1 MDEVMRLIQQQLE
14 SSDSEVR
21 IVAARQLSNLSEIS
35 IQLFSVGLGDD
46 DWRVRK
52 AAVETFFLLSHPENL
67 IPELIEFLSNQDNVG
82 LRNSAIEI
90 LIGLGSLAV
99 AELQRELD
107 CPDIDVRK
115 FVIDILGEI
124 GDARC
129 ADMLIG
135 ALADVDVNV
144 RYAAVET
151 LGKLKVESAIT
162 PLLEL
167 MQNPDPGLRFTIL
180 QALSCIGG
188 AISIAQLL
196 PFLDDR
202 LLRKALFDCF
212 GNIGGKDVVP
222 HLVNGL
228 TDPMRHVR
236 EAALGALFVL
246 RLNEHEGISRALET
260 ADHEQIAIFLEQHLA
275 AEDLQFNDAALAFYG
290 AVARKRDLS
299 TLLNCAAEERL
310 RHQTLAAFAVLGEE
324 SYSNFIHSIDSPET
338 TQLLYLIFVGG
349 ELGFRQ
355 ALSLAIDGVR
365 SDDPQLRYASARA
378 LGKLGGH
385 EQVALLLQLL
395 DDEITDIQD
404 VATAAIAALGKR
416 HRSAVLEQIAP
427 MLVCSD
433 ADKRM
438 RAVRILSLID
448 GAEIEALLLRAFKDS
463 SSRVRCETIKAFEG
477 RSGDLVI
484 SGLTLS
490 LTDESAEVRR
500 LAVSALGQCPQKK
513 VFSALALAAD
523 DSDLWVRSAVM
534 RSLELFSGA
543 DVKELLLRGA
553 ADTVG
558 LVVIAALESA
568 ATVMPDECQQLLE
581 NALSHQD
588 EKVVK
593 SAMILLGRI
602 KNRNWIKPFSS
613 ALLEH
618 SHWDVRVHA
627 AEIIGDSCFDE
638 AFSLLENRLKIEN
651 DSLVRQAIEFAVS
664 RQLVTESRGR

>member
-1 MDEVMRLIQQQLE
+1 MDEVMQLIQQQFE

-21 IVAARQLSNLSEIS
+21 IAAARQLSNLSEIS

-90 LIGLGSLAV
+90 LIGLGSLAI
-99 AELQRELD
+99 AELERELD

-135 ALADVDVNV
+135 ALADADVNV

-151 LGKLKVESAIT
+151 LGKLGVESAVT

-167 MQNPDPGLRFTIL
+167 MQNPDPGLKFTIL

-188 AISIAQLL
+188 AIPAAQLL

-202 LLRKALFDCF
+202 LLRKALLDCF
-212 GNIGGKDVVP
+212 GKIGGKDVIP

-236 EAALGALFVL
+236 EAALCALFAL

-260 ADHEQIAIFLEQHLA
+260 ADHEQIAIFLEQHLE
-275 AEDLQFNDAALAFYG
+275 AEDLQFNEAALAFYG
-290 AVARKRDLS
+290 AVARKRDLAI
-299 TLLNCAAEERL
+299 LLNCVAEERL
-310 RHQTLAAFAVLGEE
+310 RHQTLTAFAVLGEE
-324 SYSNFIHSIDSPET
+324 SYSNFIHSIDSPDT
-338 TQLLYLIFVGG
+338 TQALYLIFVGG

-355 ALSLAIDGVR
+355 ALSLAIDGAR
-365 SDDPQLRYASARA
+365 SDDSQLRYASAKA
-378 LGKLGGH
+378 LGELGGH

-395 DDEITDIQD
+395 DDEISDIQD

-416 HRSAVLEQIAP
+416 HRSVVLEQIDP
-427 MLVCSD
+427 MFVSLD

-553 ADTVG
+553 ADSVG
-558 LVVIAALESA
+558 LVAIAALESA
-568 ATVMPDECQQLLE
+568 ATVMPNECQQLLE

-588 EKVVK
+588 EEVVK
-593 SAMILLGRI
+593 STMILLGRI
-602 KNRNWIKPFSS
+602 KGRDWIKPFSS
-613 ALLEH
+613 ALLDH
-618 SHWDVRVHA
+618 SHWDVRALA
-627 AEIIGDSCFDE
+627 AEIIGGSSFDE
-638 AFSLLENRLKIEN
+638 AISLLENRLIIEN
-651 DSLVRQAIEFAVS
+651 DGLVRQAIESAVS
-664 RQLVTESRGR
+664 RQLLTESRER